1 MAHIKMCTRY
11 AVMAVGG
18 VAFFTACTAVAWQ
31 AAGAAVSLG
40 LYAMVS
46 R

>member
-1 MAHIKMCTRY
+1 MGHVKVCARY
-11 AVMAVGG
+11 AAIAVGG
-18 VAFFTACTAVAWQ
+18 LTFFCGASAVAWQ

-40 LYAMVS
+40 SYAV

>member
-1 MAHIKMCTRY
+1 MGHVKMCARY

-18 VAFFTACTAVAWQ
+18 LTFFCGATAVAWQ

-40 LYAMVS
+40 SYAV

>member
-1 MAHIKMCTRY
+1 MGHAKMCARY
-11 AVMAVGG
+11 MMLVVGG
-18 VAFFTACTAVAWQ
+18 LTFFTAATAVAWQ

-40 LYAMVS
+40 SYAV

>member
-1 MAHIKMCTRY
+1 MGHVKMCARY

-18 VAFFTACTAVAWQ
+18 LAFFSACTAVAWQ

-40 LYAMVS
+40 SYALVS